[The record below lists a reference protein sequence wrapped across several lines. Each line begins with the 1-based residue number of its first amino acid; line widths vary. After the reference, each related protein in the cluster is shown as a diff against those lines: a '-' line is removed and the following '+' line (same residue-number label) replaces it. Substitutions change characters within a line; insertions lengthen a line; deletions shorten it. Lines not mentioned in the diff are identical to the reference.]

1 MNINFDANPIDNEAN
16 QFPLDYFLQFEWP
29 EHIETALR
37 RLLWISLVELAEGEC
52 TGGDHSSY
60 IKWLVATHPDTP
72 PAVLEYLAMSDESPK
87 LLVRVAENPQTSGTT
102 LTRLAAHENNE
113 VRVAVAD
120 NRNTPPQVINELI
133 KDADLDVRYSLA
145 ENANLDL
152 AVLQELAKD
161 ENGYV
166 AARAKRT
173 LVRAN
178 PGCVRKLNTEF
189 RSQDQQK
196 RKLG

>member
-1 MNINFDANPIDNEAN
+1 MNINFDAISDETN

-37 RLLWISLVELAEGEC
+37 RLLWISLVELAEGQC
-52 TGGDHSSY
+52 NGDDHTSY
-60 IKWLVATHPDTP
+60 VKWLIANHPDS
-72 PAVLEYLAMSDESPK
+72 PATVLDYLAVPEAAAK
-87 LLVRVAENPQTSGTT
+87 LLIRVAENPQTSAVT
-102 LTRLAAHENNE
+102 LTRLAGHESNE

-178 PGCVRKLNTEF
+178 PGCIRKLNTEF
-189 RSQDQQK
+189 RLQDQQK